1 VSGKQTKEIKSMNTI
16 KIKYSTSVFTPAG
29 WRSVWVRANAVMV
42 SAKMAE
48 VTEVSKIGGEDPVRS
63 MSVSG
68 SKRQAF
74 DGISISQRE
83 VGAKKRLSACLILA

>member
-1 VSGKQTKEIKSMNTI
+1 MESI

-29 WRSVWVRANAVMV
+29 WRSVWVRATAIPI

-48 VTEVSKIGGEDPVRS
+48 VTEVTKIGGEDPARS

-68 SKRQAF
+68 SRRQAF
-74 DGISISQRE
+74 NGLSISQRE
-83 VGAKKRLSACLILA
+83 LGAKKRLSACSILQ

>member
-1 VSGKQTKEIKSMNTI
+1 MESI

-29 WRSVWVRANAVMV
+29 WRSVWVRATAVMT

-48 VTEVSKIGGEDPVRS
+48 VTEVTKIGGEDPSRS

-68 SKRQAF
+68 SRRQAF
-74 DGISISQRE
+74 DGLSIAQRE
-83 VGAKKRLSACLILA
+83 MGAKKRLSACQIIEIAPEVNA

>member
-1 VSGKQTKEIKSMNTI
+1 MNTI

-68 SKRQAF
+68 SRRQAF
-74 DGISISQRE
+74 DGLSISQRE

>member
-1 VSGKQTKEIKSMNTI
+1 MESI

-29 WRSVWVRANAVMV
+29 WRSVWVQANAVMT
-42 SAKMAE
+42 SSKMAE
-48 VTEVSKIGGEDPVRS
+48 VTEVCKIAGEDPARS

-68 SKRQAF
+68 SRRQAF

-83 VGAKKRLSACLILA
+83 LGAKKRLSACSILA

>member
-1 VSGKQTKEIKSMNTI
+1 MNTI
-16 KIKYSTSVFTPAG
+16 KIKYFTSVCTDAG
-29 WRSVWVRANAVMV
+29 WRSVWVRATAVMV

-48 VTEVSKIGGEDPVRS
+48 VTEVTKIGGEDPARS

-74 DGISISQRE
+74 NGLSISQRE
-83 VGAKKRLSACLILA
+83 LGAKKRLSACSILA

>member
-1 VSGKQTKEIKSMNTI
+1 MNTI
-16 KIKYSTSVFTPAG
+16 KIKYSTSVCTDAG
-29 WRSVWVRANAVMV
+29 WRGVWVRATAIPI

-48 VTEVSKIGGEDPVRS
+48 VTEVMKIGGEDPARS

-74 DGISISQRE
+74 NGLSIAQRE
-83 VGAKKRLSACLILA
+83 IGAKKRLSACSILA

>member
-1 VSGKQTKEIKSMNTI
+1 MESI

-29 WRSVWVRANAVMV
+29 WRTVWVRATAIPI

-48 VTEVSKIGGEDPVRS
+48 VTEVTKIGGEDPSRS

-68 SKRQAF
+68 SRRQVF
-74 DGISISQRE
+74 NGISISQRE
-83 VGAKKRLSACLILA
+83 LGAKKRLSACSILA